1 MKAYGQRHYSPD
13 YDRGCEIKQHPTTG
27 EDIHRYTDET
37 PSLWR
42 DRFGNILPQQPS
54 N

>member
-1 MKAYGQRHYSPD
+1 MKAYGQRHYTPD
-13 YDRGCEIKQHPTTG
+13 YDRGCELREIAATG
-27 EDIHRYTDET
+27 ETIHRYLDER

-42 DRFGNILPQQPS
+42 DRLGNIIQPQPG

>member
-1 MKAYGQRHYSPD
+1 MKAQGKQHYTPD
-13 YDRGCEIKQHPTTG
+13 YDRGCELRELAQTG
-27 EDIHRYTDET
+27 ETIHRYLDES

-42 DRFGNILPQQPS
+42 DRLGNILPQQPG

>member
-1 MKAYGQRHYSPD
+1 MKAQGSILYTPD
-13 YDRGCEIKQHPTTG
+13 YDRGCELQELPNG
-27 EDIHRYTDET
+27 ECSHRYLDEH

-42 DRFGNILPQQPS
+42 DRLGNVLPQQPG